1 MLAATATAQSSTA
14 AQPGE
19 LDGLDYVALGDSYSA
34 GFGLEP
40 YSTTTPFSGDPNGC
54 YQSQNDYPSR
64 VAASLGLDITDQTCS
79 GAITANVGYPAGV
92 TFPALT
98 PAEPLPVLPTGDE
111 LQVTL
116 AGLTVP
122 ELQKAGL
129 DESTDVV
136 TVGIGGNDLGFSHI
150 AEACIR
156 TGVDPTSEPVYLALE
171 LGISVPNCA
180 DYFGDP
186 TTYPAADLFTRM
198 TDVVAPRI
206 DGVLDAIATLA
217 PNAQVFVVG
226 YPMVTPADA
235 TNACFTAPTTPN
247 SVPFSGTDL
256 QFIHSVEIALDGAL
270 QSGAEE
276 HGFHFV
282 TSWASSA
289 NNTLCSTDPWIWG
302 LTAYENDQPTCDANY
317 LPVLNGEIC
326 VELGALHPTENGIA
340 NLASLTTAA
349 VNSAFFV
356 TPASASVAVGD
367 SLGVTGGGFQPGEDR
382 AHPTRLGLDGHRNRH
397 GDRGCL
403 GQLHRV
409 RHHPGRVTHRRGH
422 RAGRGRRV
430 TTRLQLA
437 PARGARTGRDGHG
450 CHTSRVGRGAPAS
463 CGGNRPGHG
472 SAPSTPIA
480 LGTPHPITSQHAP
493 RILGVIARAREPACC
508 RGGGTNIH
516 RRRAR

>member
-1 MLAATATAQSSTA
+1 MRRASWVPLLAVAAVLAATATAQSSTA

-64 VAASLGLDITDQTCS
+64 VAASLGLGITDQTCS

-235 TNACFTAPTTPN
+235 TDACFTAPTTPN

-349 VNSAFFV
+349 VNSAFYV
-356 TPASASVAVGD
+356 TPGSASVAVGATT
-367 SLGVTGGGFQPGEDR
+367 GIQGGGFQPGETVRIQLVSGSTVVEIGTATADASGSFSASVTIAAGSPTGAVTVQGVGDESPR
-382 AHPTRLGLDGHRNRH
+382 AFSSPVDVAPALAATGVDATPLVWGGALLLLVGGIALAMAR
-397 GDRGCL
+397 
-403 GQLHRV
+403 
-409 RHHPGRVTHRRGH
+409 
-422 RAGRGRRV
+422 RRV
-430 TTRLQLA
+430 
-437 PARGARTGRDGHG
+437 AR
-450 CHTSRVGRGAPAS
+450 
-463 CGGNRPGHG
+463 
-472 SAPSTPIA
+472 
-480 LGTPHPITSQHAP
+480 
-493 RILGVIARAREPACC
+493 
-508 RGGGTNIH
+508 
-516 RRRAR
+516 

>member
-1 MLAATATAQSSTA
+1 MRRASWVPLLAVAAVLAATATAQSSTA

-367 SLGVTGGGFQPGEDR
+367 SLGVTGGGFQPGETVRIQLVSGSTAIEIGTATADASGSFTASVTIPAGSPTGAVTVQGVGDESQRAFSSPLHVAPALAATGMDATPLVWGGALLLLVGGIALATGRRR
-382 AHPTRLGLDGHRNRH
+382 AHP
-397 GDRGCL
+397 
-403 GQLHRV
+403 
-409 RHHPGRVTHRRGH
+409 
-422 RAGRGRRV
+422 
-430 TTRLQLA
+430 
-437 PARGARTGRDGHG
+437 
-450 CHTSRVGRGAPAS
+450 
-463 CGGNRPGHG
+463 
-472 SAPSTPIA
+472 
-480 LGTPHPITSQHAP
+480 
-493 RILGVIARAREPACC
+493 
-508 RGGGTNIH
+508 
-516 RRRAR
+516 

>member
-1 MLAATATAQSSTA
+1 MRRASWVPLLAVAAVLAATATAQSSTA

-79 GAITANVGYPAGV
+79 GAITANVGYPTGI

-186 TTYPAADLFTRM
+186 ATYPAADLFTRM
-198 TDVVAPRI
+198 TEVVAPRI

-289 NNTLCSTDPWIWG
+289 NNTLCSSDPWIWG

-367 SLGVTGGGFQPGEDR
+367 SLGVTGGGFHPGE
-382 AHPTRLGLDGHRNRH
+382 TIQLD
-397 GDRGCL
+397 L
-403 GQLHRV
+403 
-409 RHHPGRVTHRRGH
+409 
-422 RAGRGRRV
+422 
-430 TTRLQLA
+430 
-437 PARGARTGRDGHG
+437 
-450 CHTSRVGRGAPAS
+450 RVGSILVPLQSVTADAAGGFTTTVTIPTDAPYGDHTIAATGAASARSFSSPLSVVGPALAATGVDTS
-463 CGGNRPGHG
+463 PLLLVVALLLLGGACLTVG
-472 SAPSTPIA
+472 SR
-480 LGTPHPITSQHAP
+480 L
-493 RILGVIARAREPACC
+493 
-508 RGGGTNIH
+508 
-516 RRRAR
+516 RRRDV

>member
-1 MLAATATAQSSTA
+1 MRRASWVPLLAVAAVLAATATAQSSTA

-79 GAITANVGYPAGV
+79 GAITANVGYPTGV

-235 TNACFTAPTTPN
+235 TNACFTSPLTPN

-302 LTAYENDQPTCDANY
+302 LTAYENSQPTCDANY

-349 VNSAFFV
+349 VNSAFYV
-356 TPASASVAVGD
+356 TPASASVAVGATT
-367 SLGVTGGGFQPGEDR
+367 GIQGGGFQPGETVRIQLVSGSTVVEAGTATADAAGSFSASVTIPAGSPTGAVTVQGVGDESQR
-382 AHPTRLGLDGHRNRH
+382 AFSSPLQVAPALAATGMDATPLVWTGALLLLLGGLA
-397 GDRGCL
+397 L
-403 GQLHRV
+403 AL
-409 RHHPGRVTHRRGH
+409 
-422 RAGRGRRV
+422 GRR
-430 TTRLQLA
+430 T
-437 PARGARTGRDGHG
+437 AR
-450 CHTSRVGRGAPAS
+450 
-463 CGGNRPGHG
+463 
-472 SAPSTPIA
+472 
-480 LGTPHPITSQHAP
+480 
-493 RILGVIARAREPACC
+493 
-508 RGGGTNIH
+508 
-516 RRRAR
+516 